1 MTIRSEYF
9 VILACLNLCHFSAGA
24 KKATE
29 DTRQRTEDRGRKTE
43 EREQKTVADYLSS
56 GIRLLSS
63 EFSELSVAKNAAE
76 PQEARPVEV
85 IVDATKPG
93 KPLRHVWQY
102 FGYDE
107 CNYTSTPR
115 AKELMA
121 TLAQINPERVYLRQH
136 FLLASGDGKPSLKWG
151 STNVYTEDSAG
162 NAVYDWK
169 IMDEIMDAIIGS
181 GCRPLVEIGFMPKD
195 LSLKPEPY
203 KSSDPFKM
211 EGYGVYYPPKDYNKW
226 AELMR
231 QWARH
236 SAQRYAGADKTWLWE
251 LWNEPNIRYWQGT
264 FEEYCKLFDYT
275 EHALHE
281 VLPKAS
287 LGGPH
292 TAGAPPFL
300 RRFLEHCLREKNY
313 VTGRQGV
320 RLDYIGFHS
329 KGGTKYI
336 AGQPLDSA
344 RGRPLDGVYPEQ
356 SRRARGR
363 PQMDLGQNLRTN
375 RDGFGIIAEFPEFQN
390 LPVIIGEC
398 DPEGA
403 AGLSSRVNPANGYR
417 NSSAYAAYEAAL
429 MKHTLDLAARKDVNL
444 QGVLTW
450 AFMFDGK
457 DYFEGFRTLSTNG
470 IHKPVLNAFKMLG
483 MLHGRCVPV
492 NSSGALGVDRICQQG
507 VRDQP
512 DIDGLAVAA
521 EQIVQVILWNYHD
534 DMVDSPPASVRLT
547 VQIPDNNAA
556 RARIVHYRIDDTHSN
571 AYTRWLELSSPQ
583 NPTPDMLAQL
593 RAAGDPSTGLGTGLE
608 LLEPIRYYDVHDG
621 KVEST
626 FSLPRYAVSLIEIKW
641 RP

>member
-1 MTIRSEYF
+1 MKTRSEYF
-9 VILACLNLCHFSAGA
+9 VILACLNLCQFSAGA

-29 DTRQRTEDRGRKTE
+29 DTEIKKWNT
-43 EREQKTVADYLSS
+43 SS
-56 GIRLLSS
+56 SATAS
-63 EFSELSVAKNAAE
+63 AFAETSDLSVLSLAKNAAE
-76 PQEARPVEV
+76 SQGAGPVEV

-107 CNYTSTPR
+107 CNYTLTPG

-121 TLAQINPERVYLRQH
+121 TLARINPERVYLRQH
-136 FLLASGDGKPSLKWG
+136 FLLVSGDGKPSLKWG
-151 STNVYTEDSAG
+151 STNAYSEDSAG

-169 IMDEIMDAIIGS
+169 IMDEITDAIIGS

-195 LSLKPEPY
+195 LSVKPEPY

-226 AELMR
+226 ADLIR

-236 SAQRYAGADKTWLWE
+236 SAQRYAGAEKSWLWE

-281 VLPKAS
+281 ALPKAP

-313 VTGRQGV
+313 ATGRQGV

-329 KGGTKYI
+329 KGRTRYI
-336 AGQPLDSA
+336 AGHPLDSA
-344 RGRPLDGVYPEQ
+344 LVSTNGRAVAG
-356 SRRARGR
+356 RGR

-375 RDGFGIIAEFPEFQN
+375 RDGFSIIAEFPEFRDI
-390 LPVIIGEC
+390 PVIIGEC

-403 AGLSSRVNPANGYR
+403 AALSSRVNPANGYR
-417 NSSAYAAYEAAL
+417 NGSAYAAYEVAL
-429 MKHTLDLAARKDVNL
+429 MKHTLDLADHKGINL
-444 QGVLTW
+444 QAVLTW

-483 MLHGRCVPV
+483 MLQGRRIPI
-492 NSSGALGVDRICQQG
+492 NSSGALGVDRICRQS
-507 VRDQP
+507 VRDKP

-521 EQIVQVILWNYHD
+521 EETVQILLWNYHD
-534 DMVDSPPASVRLT
+534 DMVDSPPACVRLI
-547 VQIPDNNAA
+547 VQVPDNNAA

-571 AYTRWLELSSPQ
+571 AYTRWLELGSPQ
-583 NPTPDMLAQL
+583 NPTPDMLARL
-593 RAAGDPSTGLGTGLE
+593 RAAGELE
-608 LLEPIRYYDVHDG
+608 LLEPIRYCDVCDG

-626 FSLPRYAVSLIEIKW
+626 FSLPRYAVSLIEIRPLAKW
-641 RP
+641 